1 MPVMVAVMMVVMA
14 VLRRYLRAPNTVRFL
29 NVRVQIN
36 DQISDAQLPLVV
48 VIVEVSGSA
57 SVVGSGC
64 CCARCGGWGTFQFAL
79 EADRAI
85 PRDPSGVP
93 RGVG

>member
-1 MPVMVAVMMVVMA
+1 MSVVVAVGMMVGRDLCA
-14 VLRRYLRAPNTVRFL
+14 VRFL
-29 NVRVQIN
+29 DVRVQVD

-48 VIVEVSGSA
+48 VIVEVGGCGSVA
-57 SVVGSGC
+57 GRSSC
-64 CCARCGGWGTFQFAL
+64 CGGWRGTFQFAL

-85 PRDPSGVP
+85 RRDPSGVP